1 MNKISRQLQAGWP
14 THMSYD
20 RSDSDVDRFYSSIN
34 GVFLEEN
41 SIFYNKRQ
49 IDVFLL
55 AMAIGKELDA
65 KKSLKKPS
73 QTIRCDALLEEEVWL
88 MCCVGLSE
96 DDASLDTLA
105 DPAKLIRTCEE
116 YSNGGIKKLI
126 QIEKQSDPNNK
137 QYEEFLEK
145 GISKL

>member
-14 THMSYD
+14 IHMSYD
-20 RSDSDVDRFYSSIN
+20 RSDSDVYRFYSSIN

-65 KKSLKKPS
+65 KKPLKEPS
-73 QTIRCDALLEEEVWL
+73 QTIRCDALREEEVWL

-96 DDASLDTLA
+96 DNASLDTLA
-105 DPAKLIRTCEE
+105 DPTKLIRTCEE

-126 QIEKQSDPNNK
+126 QIENQTDPNNE